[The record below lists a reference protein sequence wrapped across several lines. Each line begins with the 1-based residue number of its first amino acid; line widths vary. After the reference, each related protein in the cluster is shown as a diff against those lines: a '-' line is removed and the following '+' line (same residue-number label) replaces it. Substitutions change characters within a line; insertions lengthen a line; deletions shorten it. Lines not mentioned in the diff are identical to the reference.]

1 MLAMWAPACYPWSMS
16 ASAQSRPKTSLL
28 APTAITAVILA
39 AGLMGVYAVS
49 DRGAALFVAL
59 IETGMAWCF

>member
-1 MLAMWAPACYPWSMS
+1 MDATAP
-16 ASAQSRPKTSLL
+16 SRPKTALF
-28 APTAITAVILA
+28 APVAITAAILA
-39 AGLMGVYAVS
+39 AGLSGVYAVS